1 MSKTWHKD
9 DFIMIHGDSD
19 AHDFQVETPE
29 DIFSQDAM
37 MEVQCVS
44 CGLFFA
50 LSIWGDNKQVVVVDE
65 GSGVCLEDTEE
76 QWVVDNQ

>member
-1 MSKTWHKD
+1 
-9 DFIMIHGDSD
+9 
-19 AHDFQVETPE
+19 
-29 DIFSQDAM
+29 

-50 LSIWGDNKQVVVVDE
+50 LSIWGDNKQVVVVEE